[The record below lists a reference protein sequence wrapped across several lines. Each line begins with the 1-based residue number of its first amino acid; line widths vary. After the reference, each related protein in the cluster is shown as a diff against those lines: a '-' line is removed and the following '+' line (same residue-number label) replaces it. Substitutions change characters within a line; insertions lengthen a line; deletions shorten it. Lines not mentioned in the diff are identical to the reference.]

1 MTVVSENGDGAAAP
15 PGAGNVSTVTQTIQ
29 PGMSDYE
36 RNAWDAL
43 LEAATGAH
51 RPGPFEN
58 LSQGLM
64 GRAKQVAGQVR
75 AGIELVPGAT
85 AAIGKLDQLTTKSLE
100 TLHTVLV
107 ERGLNSVKPADV
119 FAMFAAEGI
128 TVASYDDVRRLD
140 LKHCDGS
147 VPRRKDRYIALAAA
161 EGAASSLAVTGAA
174 VSSTV
179 TGGTTLTV
187 AASAVVADVTAVMVG
202 MGRIVA
208 LVAAHYGYDVRE
220 PDEQAFASGVI
231 AYSAAGNAAE
241 KAAALASLSRLTQQM
256 MRQASWHP
264 LQPQQADNVIRQ
276 VSMALGFRLAKRKLA
291 QAVPVLG
298 AVVNGGLN
306 ARIAHQTFERA
317 QQAYRLRFLT
327 EKHDLDAAQWAPVV
341 VPGDAVDIPLVDEV
355 LDASAGREQPRDED
369 LQQP

>member
-1 MTVVSENGDGAAAP
+1 MTSVSEYARSRCSVDFV
-15 PGAGNVSTVTQTIQ
+15 GNVSTVAQTIQ
-29 PGMSDYE
+29 PGMSGYE
-36 RNAWDAL
+36 RRAWDAL
-43 LEAATGAH
+43 LEAATGTQ
-51 RPGPFEN
+51 RPGLFEN
-58 LSQGLM
+58 LSQGVM
-64 GRAKQVAGQVR
+64 GRAHQVAGHVR
-75 AGIELVPGAT
+75 SGIEQVPGAT
-85 AAIGKLDQLTTKSLE
+85 AALGKLDQLTMKALE
-100 TLHTVLV
+100 TLHTLLV

-119 FAMFAAEGI
+119 LATFADRG
-128 TVASYDDVRRLD
+128 VAVGSYGEVRRLD
-140 LKHCDGS
+140 LQHCDRS
-147 VPRRKDRYIALAAA
+147 VPRRKERYIALAVA

-179 TGGTTLTV
+179 SGGTTLTV

-231 AYSAAGNAAE
+231 AYCAAGNSAE

-256 MRQASWHP
+256 MRQASWHR

-276 VSMALGFRLAKRKLA
+276 VSLALGFRLAKRKLA
-291 QAVPVLG
+291 QAVPILG

-327 EKHDLDAAQWAPVV
+327 EKHGLDAAQWAPVV
-341 VPGDAVDIPLVDEV
+341 VSGDVIDIPLIDEV
-355 LDASAGREQPRDED
+355 IDAELVSEADIDDAE
-369 LQQP
+369 